1 MLMCTEPA
9 HDSHI
14 EPVALRILIRPAYAK
29 PLERGFAYSFTV
41 EHIVCLL

>member
-29 PLERGFAYSFTV
+29 PLERGFACSFAAD
-41 EHIVCLL
+41 HIVYLL